1 MRKRLARRLFPLI
14 ASAGLIAV
22 GMSATTWVTIFLHLK
37 EWALP
42 YDIWGTMIAATR
54 LVHGQIGGIYAQPTG
69 LVSLPGT
76 AVILAPVAVVT
87 SALGLS
93 LRLPGTTN
101 LHPEVWLFI
110 GPYEIAISCVAIFA
124 ADALAEHL
132 GVPRWKRGLL
142 ALGGVGAL
150 WSVSARW
157 GHPED
162 AVATGLLLYAV
173 LAQARGRVATAG
185 WLAGA
190 AICVQPLALL
200 ALPMMAALLP
210 WRRMPVSPG
219 GAPPRT
225 PRTLRGKPATVPGM
239 PGFLGRAALPSAA
252 LLAAAGIANWSA
264 MYTAVTSQPNSPT
277 VNHPTAWTWLAP
289 HLAGGNVAAGPFR
302 LATIALACLCA
313 VVVRRRM
320 YRRLGEAGQLR
331 GSDGLDGG
339 SPENGGLGSGGL
351 GSGDWPTAV
360 LTEVLWWMALGLAL
374 RSFFEPVMV
383 SYYPW
388 PPLAVALI
396 PAATGGWVR
405 LAVAAV
411 TAGGVTAQGQGP
423 WHNVWAWWVPIVGGL
438 LVMLGV
444 AWPRW
449 RVLARPALPRPP
461 GPPPSG
467 SQAEPSAALSLAAA
481 SFRSASV
488 AGLAPPM
495 SNSRIDH
502 IGNTWTCMCGTSRP
516 AMSRP
521 ARGAPK
527 ASFAA
532 SPTFFA
538 TATRCCSTSSGR
550 SVH

>member
-1 MRKRLARRLFPLI
+1 MLRGSGMRKRLARRLFPLL
-14 ASAGLIAV
+14 ASVGLIAV

-42 YDIWGTMIAATR
+42 YDIWGTMVAATR

-76 AVILAPVAVVT
+76 AVILAPVAAVT

-93 LRLPGTTN
+93 LRLPGPTN
-101 LHPEVWLFI
+101 LHPEVWLFT
-110 GPYEIAISCVAIFA
+110 GPYEIAISCVAVFA

-173 LAQARGRVATAG
+173 LAQARGRVTTAG
-185 WLAGA
+185 WLAGV

-200 ALPMMAALLP
+200 ALPMMVALLP
-210 WRRMPVSPG
+210 WRRMQLSPG

-225 PRTLRGKPATVPGM
+225 PRALRGKPATVPGM
-239 PGFLGRAALPSAA
+239 AVSPGGATPRTPRALRGKPATVPGMLGFLVRAALPSAV
-252 LLAAAGIANWSA
+252 LLAVAGIADWSV

-289 HLAGGNVAAGPFR
+289 HMAGGNVAAGPFR

-313 VVVRRRM
+313 VVVRRRL
-320 YRRLGEAGQLR
+320 YRKLGDSQLR
-331 GSDGLDGG
+331 GSGGLDGG
-339 SPENGGLGSGGL
+339 GLDSSSL
-351 GSGDWPTAV
+351 GMGKWPRAV

-405 LAVAAV
+405 LGVAAV

-444 AWPRW
+444 SW
-449 RVLARPALPRPP
+449 RGWRA
-461 GPPPSG
+461 
-467 SQAEPSAALSLAAA
+467 
-481 SFRSASV
+481 
-488 AGLAPPM
+488 
-495 SNSRIDH
+495 
-502 IGNTWTCMCGTSRP
+502 
-516 AMSRP
+516 P
-521 ARGAPK
+521 ARQSAQ
-527 ASFAA
+527 AA
-532 SPTFFA
+532 TPTPIA
-538 TATRCCSTSSGR
+538 GEA
-550 SVH
+550 